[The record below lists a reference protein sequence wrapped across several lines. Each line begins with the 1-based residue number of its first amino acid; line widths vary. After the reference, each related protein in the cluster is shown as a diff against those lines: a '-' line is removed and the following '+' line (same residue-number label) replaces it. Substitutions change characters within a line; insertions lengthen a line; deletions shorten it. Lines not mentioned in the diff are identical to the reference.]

1 MKKPMYFAGVSAIL
15 LIVIS
20 VFSVVFGFALGLAG
34 APKVVLAIIN
44 LIFSIGVL
52 VFAAFF
58 YWGFIVM
65 GKKFKGKLLQVMA
78 WIGFVLIIIAF
89 VISFFTGIISIFS
102 QSVSAS
108 ELTSFA
114 SSAFNGTEGLREVQE
129 LFVGPIANLLIV
141 FLIIFIILVL
151 IMSAYTILWGV
162 GILKLQDKLR
172 YARATGILNIV
183 AGATYIILIGF
194 FIHLVAYIFDILLLF
209 EASKKVER

>member
-1 MKKPMYFAGVSAIL
+1 MKRPMYFAGLSAIIL
-15 LIVIS
+15 VIIS
-20 VFSVVFGFALGLAG
+20 IFNLVFGFALGLAG
-34 APKVVLAIIN
+34 AQKVLVTVIN
-44 LIFSIGVL
+44 LIFSIAAL

-78 WIGFVLIIIAF
+78 WIGFVMIILAF
-89 VISFFTGIISIFS
+89 IFSFFIGIISLFS

-114 SSAFNGTEGLREVQE
+114 SSAFNETAGFQE
-129 LFVGPIANLLIV
+129 FFQGSAVNLLII
-141 FLIIFIILVL
+141 FLMIFIFLVL

-162 GILKLQDKLR
+162 GILKLQHKLD
-172 YARATGILNIV
+172 YARTTGILNIV

-194 FIHLVAYIFDILLLF
+194 LIHIVAYIFEILLLF